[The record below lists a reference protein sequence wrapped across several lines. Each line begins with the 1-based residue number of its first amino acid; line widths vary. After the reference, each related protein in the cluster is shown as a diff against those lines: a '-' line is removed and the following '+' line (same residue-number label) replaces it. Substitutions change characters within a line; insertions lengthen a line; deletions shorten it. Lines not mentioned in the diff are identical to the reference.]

1 MLSVYCEG
9 DVQIYAKLLE
19 RLRDLVAPVV
29 YTLNTNTR
37 YKLILKLIQ
46 VLLSSSSIRGV
57 MIQGI

>member
-1 MLSVYCEG
+1 MLSVCCEG

-29 YTLNTNTR
+29 YTLNTSTR

-46 VLLSSSSIRGV
+46 VLSVAL
-57 MIQGI
+57 Q